1 MSSNEKHYDPL
12 DHEPLPEGVEAPPP
26 LTHTMAI
33 VRWAILIGISVFAL
47 IMILSSLGLA
57 PWEARADD
65 IVQYHCPMHPTY
77 ISNQPGECPICGMT
91 LVPMDNKDTK
101 ALKTQK
107 TPEAGEKKETKD
119 EKTVTTQYV
128 CPMHPEVTSD
138 KPGDCPKCG
147 MHLVAVST
155 AVKKES
161 APPDKTGKSGQA
173 AAQAEVAKYVC
184 PMHPEVTSDKP
195 GDCPKCGMHLEPVS
209 ADSTKAAP
217 QDSAESSQMDDMK
230 GMPGMESSEL
240 KSDTMSD
247 MGKAPV
253 PGLVPITIE
262 PERLQLIGIR
272 TAPVE
277 KRSLGDKIDI
287 VGFVTPDETHMSNV
301 NSRIS
306 GWVVDL
312 FVDKTGQYV
321 QAGEPLMSLYSQD
334 LYQAEQ
340 DFMVARDALKNSSS
354 DSVLMSMR
362 RQIHSAARQ
371 RLNLLGL
378 TESQIDEL
386 EKTDLPSAQMTIVS
400 PFSGYVLEKNVLPGQ
415 YLSPN
420 LTLFTI
426 ADLSNVWVLG
436 DVYEQDIPYVH
447 ANQKAYMTLTAF
459 PGEKFQG
466 RIAYVY
472 PSVSEKNR
480 TLKVRL
486 QFPNPSLRIKPG
498 MYADVE
504 IDRSRDQVLAVP
516 AGAVLDGG
524 DVQYA
529 FVVHDGRHF
538 EPRKVTVG
546 RSSDDWVEILS
557 GLEPGEE
564 VVTSANFLIDSE
576 SRLKAAVAGMAGMPG
591 MNESAA
597 KSKEPVSFEHAH

>member
-1 MSSNEKHYDPL
+1 
-12 DHEPLPEGVEAPPP
+12 
-26 LTHTMAI
+26 
-33 VRWAILIGISVFAL
+33 
-47 IMILSSLGLA
+47 
-57 PWEARADD
+57 
-65 IVQYHCPMHPTY
+65 
-77 ISNQPGECPICGMT
+77 
-91 LVPMDNKDTK
+91 
-101 ALKTQK
+101 
-107 TPEAGEKKETKD
+107 
-119 EKTVTTQYV
+119 
-128 CPMHPEVTSD
+128 
-138 KPGDCPKCG
+138 
-147 MHLVAVST
+147 MHLVLVSK
-155 AVKKES
+155 AEES
-161 APPDKTGKSGQA
+161 DSSRHDAKSDDA
-173 AAQAEVAKYVC
+173 NKLAAKYVC

-195 GDCPKCGMHLEPVS
+195 GRCPKCGMYLEPVS

-217 QDSAESSQMDDMK
+217 QDSAESDNMDDME
-230 GMPGMESSEL
+230 GMPGMGSSEMR
-240 KSDTMSD
+240 SDTMSD

-301 NSRIS
+301 NARIS

-312 FVDKTGQYV
+312 FVDKTGQYI

-340 DFMVARDALKNSSS
+340 DFMVARDALKNGSS
-354 DSVLMSMR
+354 DSVLISMR
-362 RQIHSAARQ
+362 RQIFGAARQ

-386 EKTDLPSAQMTIVS
+386 EKTDLPSAQMTIVNS
-400 PFSGYVLEKNVLPGQ
+400 FSGYVLEKNVLPGQ

-420 LTLFTI
+420 QTLFTI

-436 DVYEQDIPYVH
+436 DVYEQDISYVH
-447 ANQKAYMTLTAF
+447 ANQKAYMTLTSF
-459 PGEKFQG
+459 PGERFQG

-472 PSVSEKNR
+472 PSVSEKTR

-529 FVVHDGRHF
+529 FVVHDGKHF

-591 MNESAA
+591 MGESSSETKGPQPAG
-597 KSKEPVSFEHAH
+597 HIH